1 VTNDPKWITM
11 WWSQEI
17 VMDFFKEHKMVYL
30 KSTFVNKQ
38 AYGVNKYK

>member
-1 VTNDPKWITM
+1 M